1 MQIKIKIRIFIK
13 PGLLFVIILHS
24 IFIIGQDTA
33 RSLQTDTLK
42 IKAGNVI
49 IINDSVIKVINDTL
63 IIVNDTT
70 KVLTEKD
77 SKHFYSRLKSFAQ
90 KHRVTKELYNATFVS
105 FGDTVIK
112 ADKPFKSTDP
122 YLTSS
127 GKIIRKVQIMK
138 LNVFGPSLIDSV
150 NYDTCLTKVKSKF
163 HINTSD
169 RVIYNNLL
177 FSEGDTVNPV
187 IIAENAKLL
196 RELPY
201 IQNATIQI
209 YNISKDSVDVL
220 IVTKDVFKWVV
231 IPIINTA
238 KKWRLKIRNV
248 NVLGL
253 GHEFSNT
260 FSYDAD
266 DHPQLQ
272 WSYLSYSINNIR
284 RSFINSMF
292 SYDKTDEGIDYRL
305 DFTRSFIPYKV
316 NWGGEIALLRGE
328 RNITYS
334 VNDST
339 QAPWSLKFNQKDIW
353 VGRQFLLQRLKT
365 KDDYPVWFVP
375 AIRFVN
381 LQYTNRPET
390 PDSSFSMKNK
400 SDILSS
406 IAFSKQQ
413 YYRVSYLNEFGKTE
427 DFPYGFLLKLTGGYS
442 FAEFRDRTYTAIKAA
457 YGGVL
462 KRNSL
467 YFLSAEYGTYFLNE
481 KPHQE
486 VFHAI
491 LNYAAPLIHFRKN
504 HIRNILV
511 IDYITGINM
520 QPVQEIY
527 LNNDHGI
534 KGLKTNEL
542 KGQQRLYLHLESNL
556 FTPINYYGFKML
568 FFVAADIGFI
578 GDNRGIFS
586 NAMYGG
592 YSLGIRIKN
601 DYLVFGTFQFSFTFF
616 PNAPTDTKGYIVDF
630 SEMSDLRFHNFN
642 IGAPSYVGFD

>member
-1 MQIKIKIRIFIK
+1 MQIKIKIFIK
-13 PGLLFVIILHS
+13 PGLFFVIILHS
-24 IFIIGQDTA
+24 IFIIGQDTTGT
-33 RSLQTDTLK
+33 LQTDTLK

-70 KVLTEKD
+70 KVLTKKD
-77 SKHFYSRLKSFAQ
+77 SKHFYSKLRTFAQ
-90 KHRVTKELYNATFVS
+90 KYRVTKELYDITFVS
-105 FGDTVIK
+105 FGDTAIK

-122 YLTSS
+122 YLASS

-150 NYDTCLTKVKSKF
+150 NYDTCLTKDKSKF

-169 RVIYNNLL
+169 RVIHNNLL
-177 FSEGDTVNPV
+177 FSEGDTVNPA

-201 IQNATIQI
+201 IQNATIQV

-220 IVTKDVFKWVV
+220 IVTKDVFDWVI
-231 IPIINTA
+231 IPIIITA

-260 FSYDAD
+260 FSFNAN
-266 DHPQLQ
+266 DHPQLV
-272 WSYLSYSINNIR
+272 WSYSSYTIHNIS
-284 RSFINSMF
+284 RSFISSMV

-316 NWGGEIALLRGE
+316 NWGGGITFLR
-328 RNITYS
+328 RDRYINYA

-339 QAPWSLKFNQKDIW
+339 IAPWTLKFNQRDIW
-353 VGRQFLLQRLKT
+353 VGRQFPLQRLKT

-381 LQYTNRPET
+381 LHYTNRPET
-390 PDSSFSMKNK
+390 PDSSFSIKNK
-400 SDILSS
+400 SDILGS

-413 YYRVSYLNEFGKTE
+413 YYRVHYLNEFGKTE
-427 DFPYGFLLKLTGGYS
+427 DFPYGFLFKLTGGYS
-442 FAEFRDRTYTAIKAA
+442 LGEFRDRSYAGIKIA

-462 KRNSL
+462 KRSSL
-467 YFLSAEYGTYFLNE
+467 YFLSAEYGTFFLNE
-481 KPHQE
+481 KRQQE
-486 VFHAI
+486 IFRAI
-491 LNYAAPLIHFRKN
+491 LNYASPLIHFRKN
-504 HIRNILV
+504 HIRNFLV
-511 IDYITGINM
+511 IDYITGIDM
-520 QPVQEIY
+520 HPGQEIY

-542 KGQQRLYLHLESNL
+542 TGQQRFYLRLESNL
-556 FTPINYYGFKML
+556 FTPINYYGFRMS
-568 FFVAADIGFI
+568 FFAAVDIGFI
-578 GDNRGIFS
+578 GDNRGVFS
-586 NAMYGG
+586 NATYSG

-616 PNAPTDTKGYIVDF
+616 PNVPGDTKGFIVDF
-630 SEMSDLRFHNFN
+630 FEMPDFRFHNFD